1 MVYIA
6 PMPSTTSIVFFTIEM
21 AAIATLVN
29 VPIALA
35 FATLVERGG
44 RRSRVVLDA
53 IASLPLVL
61 PPTAVGFILLEFLS
75 RHRPLGRLLDRWG
88 VEVLFTPRAVVI
100 ATGVMSFPL
109 MYRAFRIALGGVD
122 RRYAAVARTLGATRW
137 RAFLRITLPIAW
149 PGLISGMVLAWCR
162 ALGEFG
168 ATILIAG
175 NIPGRTQ
182 TLALAI
188 YQAVQSGR
196 EREAV
201 PFIVLAIAVAL
212 AAIAASEVLQRRF
225 GERRA

>member
-1 MVYIA
+1 
-6 PMPSTTSIVFFTIEM
+6 MPSTTTIVVFTIEM
-21 AAIATLVN
+21 AAIATLIN

-35 FATLVERGG
+35 FATLVERAG

-53 IASLPLVL
+53 VASLPLVL
-61 PPTAVGFILLEFLS
+61 PPTAVGFILLELLS
-75 RHRPLGRLLDRWG
+75 RYRPLGRLLDRWG
-88 VEVLFTPRAVVI
+88 IEVLFTPRAVVI

-137 RAFLRITLPIAW
+137 RAFVRITLPIAW
-149 PGLISGMVLAWCR
+149 PGLISGIVLAWCR

-196 EREAV
+196 ERDTI
-201 PFIVLAIAVAL
+201 PFIALSIAVAG
-212 AAIAASEVLQRRF
+212 A
-225 GERRA
+225 

>member
-1 MVYIA
+1 
-6 PMPSTTSIVFFTIEM
+6 MPSTTSIVVFTIEM
-21 AAIATLVN
+21 AAIATLIN
-29 VPIALA
+29 VPIAIA
-35 FATLVERGG
+35 FATLVERAG
-44 RRSRVVLDA
+44 RRWRVALDA

-61 PPTAVGFILLEFLS
+61 PPTAVGFLLLELLS
-75 RHRPLGRLLDRWG
+75 RYRPLGRLLERAG
-88 VEVLFTPRAVVI
+88 IEVLFTPRAVVV
-100 ATGVMSFPL
+100 ATAVMSFPL

-137 RAFLRITLPIAW
+137 GAFLRITLPIAW

-196 EREAV
+196 ERDAV
-201 PFIVLAIAVAL
+201 PFIALSIAVAL
-212 AAIAASEVLQRRF
+212 AAIAASEVLQRKF

>member
-1 MVYIA
+1 
-6 PMPSTTSIVFFTIEM
+6 MPSTASIVLFTIEM
-21 AAIATLVN
+21 AAIATLIN
-29 VPIALA
+29 VPIAIA
-35 FATLVERGG
+35 FATIVERAG
-44 RRSRVVLDA
+44 RRARVVLDA

-61 PPTAVGFILLEFLS
+61 PPTAVGFLLLELLS
-75 RHRPLGRLLDRWG
+75 RYRPLGGLLDRWG
-88 VEVLFTPRAVVI
+88 IEVLFTPRAVVI

-122 RRYAAVARTLGATRW
+122 RRYADVARTLGATRW
-137 RAFLRITLPIAW
+137 RAFVRITLPIAW
-149 PGLISGMVLAWCR
+149 PGLVSGMVLAWCR

-196 EREAV
+196 ERDAV
-201 PFIVLAIAVAL
+201 PFIALSIAIAI
-212 AAIAASEVLQRRF
+212 AAIAASEVLQRRY

>member
-1 MVYIA
+1 MV
-6 PMPSTTSIVFFTIEM
+6 STSSIVLFTIEM
-21 AAIATLVN
+21 AAIATLIN
-29 VPIALA
+29 IPIAIG
-35 FATLVERGG
+35 FATLVERAG
-44 RRSRVVLDA
+44 RRWRVLLDA

-61 PPTAVGFILLEFLS
+61 PPTAVGFLLLELLS
-75 RHRPLGRLLDRWG
+75 RYRPLGRQLDRWG
-88 VEVLFTPRAVVI
+88 IEVLFTPRAVVI

-137 RAFLRITLPIAW
+137 GAFVRVTLPIAW
-149 PGLISGMVLAWCR
+149 PGLISGIVLAWCR

-188 YQAVQSGR
+188 YQSVQSGR
-196 EREAV
+196 EREAA
-201 PFIVLAIAVAL
+201 PFIFLSIAIALV
-212 AAIAASEVLQRRF
+212 AIAASEMLQRRS

>member
-1 MVYIA
+1 V
-6 PMPSTTSIVFFTIEM
+6 PSTTSIVLFTIEM
-21 AAIATLVN
+21 AAIATLIN
-29 VPIALA
+29 VPLALA
-35 FATLVERGG
+35 LATVVERAG
-44 RRSRVVLDA
+44 RRWRVVLDA

-61 PPTAVGFILLEFLS
+61 PPTAVGFLLLELLS
-75 RHRPLGRLLDRWG
+75 RYRPLGRLLERAG
-88 VEVLFTPRAVVI
+88 IEVLFTPRAVVI

-196 EREAV
+196 ERDAV
-201 PFIVLAIAVAL
+201 PFIALSIAVAL
-212 AAIAASEVLQRRF
+212 AAIAASEALQRRF
-225 GERRA
+225 GERST